1 MQLPGDNQDR
11 RAGHCREQIANNRK
25 HADQRIETDSRTQSG
40 DGQRS
45 VKYARDGVGLFFFV
59 SNLHTV
65 SIRSWRLR
73 FVSPAAN
80 VAELITSF
88 CSDPDTP

>member
-1 MQLPGDNQDR
+1 
-11 RAGHCREQIANNRK
+11 
-25 HADQRIETDSRTQSG
+25 
-40 DGQRS
+40 
-45 VKYARDGVGLFFFV
+45 LFFFV
-59 SNLHTV
+59 SNLHIV